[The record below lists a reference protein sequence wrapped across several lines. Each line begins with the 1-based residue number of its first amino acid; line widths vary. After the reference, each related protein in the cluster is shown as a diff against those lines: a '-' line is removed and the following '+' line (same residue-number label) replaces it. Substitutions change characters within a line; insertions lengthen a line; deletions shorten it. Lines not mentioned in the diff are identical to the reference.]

1 MKKLIAATMILALA
15 APALAQSVSVRG
27 HIRKD
32 GVYVP
37 PHTRSAPNS
46 TTLDNWSTKPN
57 VNPTTGRAGTVDP
70 YKLPTLPK
78 RRN

>member
-1 MKKLIAATMILALA
+1 MKKLIIAAVMLAVA
-15 APALAQSVSVRG
+15 APALADSVRVKG

-46 TTLDNWSTKPN
+46 TKLDNWSTKPN
-57 VNPTTGRAGTVDP
+57 VNPTTGKAGTVDP

>member
-1 MKKLIAATMILALA
+1 MKKLIIAAVMLSVAG
-15 APALAQSVSVRG
+15 PALADSVRVKG

-37 PHTRSAPNS
+37 PHTRTAPNS
-46 TTLDNWSTKPN
+46 TKLDNWSTKPN
-57 VNPTTGRAGTVDP
+57 VNPTTGKAGTVDP
-70 YKLPTLPK
+70 YKLPPLPK